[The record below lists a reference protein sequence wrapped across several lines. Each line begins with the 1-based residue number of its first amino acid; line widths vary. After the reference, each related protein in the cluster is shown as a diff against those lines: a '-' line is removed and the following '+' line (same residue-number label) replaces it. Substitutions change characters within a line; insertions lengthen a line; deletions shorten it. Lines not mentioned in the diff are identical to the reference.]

1 VFICAKISLIDE
13 SVLVDSS
20 ISFAIEVTTLLGR
33 EVLLWRAARP
43 AHRRFALLDD
53 LPRVGVTVLVA
64 LDSATRI
71 VVPTAQQSVSKSHGS
86 VLPAGRYTEP
96 SGAFV

>member
-1 VFICAKISLIDE
+1 
-13 SVLVDSS
+13 LVDSS
-20 ISFAIEVTTLLGR
+20 ISFAIGATTLFGR

-64 LDSATRI
+64 LDSATLI
-71 VVPTAQQSVSKSHGS
+71 VPTAQQSVAKSHGS